1 MGVSGQF
8 HVLTVVPQ
16 GKGSLVPYSL
26 SGSIKEKKMSF
37 LCQKF
42 NTLNNDDL
50 GLIQAC
56 RQFITDA
63 YVSGHRVQL
72 QLNFCSHSLNLQ
84 QE

>member
-16 GKGSLVPYSL
+16 EKGPLVPHSL
-26 SGSIKEKKMSF
+26 SGSIKEKKMYF
-37 LCQKF
+37 PCHEF

-56 RQFITDA
+56 HQFIIGVYA
-63 YVSGHRVQL
+63 SGQHAQL
-72 QLNFCSHSLNLQ
+72 QLIFCSHSLNLQ
-84 QE
+84 

>member
-16 GKGSLVPYSL
+16 GKGPLVPHSL
-26 SGSIKEKKMSF
+26 SESIKEKKMSF
-37 LCQKF
+37 PCHKF
-42 NTLNNDDL
+42 NTLSNDDL

-56 RQFITDA
+56 HQFIIDV